1 MNASIGGVSI
11 LNIVLIFIAFYF
23 LFLIF
28 VVRYVLVVRQKN
40 HIVNMIEEQEGIA
53 SDTELR
59 EFKKDEDT
67 KICKR
72 KGNNGVTYVVTMYI
86 KFNMPL
92 VNFRIPVKGQT
103 RAIPQPVA
111 GTTGTGGTKR
121 DIIGFNSGFE
131 GTC

>member
-1 MNASIGGVSI
+1 MNASVGGVSI

-40 HIVNMIEEQEGIA
+40 YLINLIEEKEGLTNGDEA
-53 SDTELR
+53 QVLR
-59 EFKKDEDT
+59 DSKAPEDT

-72 KGNNGVTYVVTMYI
+72 SGNNGETYIVTMYI

-92 VNFRIPVKGQT
+92 FTFNIPVKGQT
-103 RAIPQPVA
+103 RAIPVPLN
-111 GTTGTGGTKR
+111 R
-121 DIIGFNSGFE
+121 DIKSYNPSS
-131 GTC
+131 CNR

>member
-40 HIVNMIEEQEGIA
+40 YLINLIEEKEGLTNGDEA
-53 SDTELR
+53 QVLSDS
-59 EFKKDEDT
+59 KAPEDT

-72 KGNNGVTYVVTMYI
+72 SGNNGETYIVTMYI

-92 VNFRIPVKGQT
+92 FTFNIPVKGQT
-103 RAIPQPVA
+103 RAIPVPLN
-111 GTTGTGGTKR
+111 R
-121 DIIGFNSGFE
+121 DIKSYNPSS
-131 GTC
+131 CNR

>member
-1 MNASIGGVSI
+1 MNASVGGVSI

-40 HIVNMIEEQEGIA
+40 YLINLIEEKEGLTNGDEA
-53 SDTELR
+53 QVLR
-59 EFKKDEDT
+59 DSKAPSDT

-72 KGNNGVTYVVTMYI
+72 SGNNGETYIVTMYI

-92 VNFRIPVKGQT
+92 FTFNIPVKGQT
-103 RAIPQPVA
+103 RAIPVPLN
-111 GTTGTGGTKR
+111 R
-121 DIIGFNSGFE
+121 DIKSYNPSS
-131 GTC
+131 CNR

>member
-1 MNASIGGVSI
+1 MNASVGGVSI

-40 HIVNMIEEQEGIA
+40 YLINLIEEKEGLA
-53 SDTELR
+53 NGGDESDVMG
-59 EFKKDEDT
+59 KAKAPSDT

-72 KGNNGVTYVVTMYI
+72 SGNNGETYIVTMYI

-92 VNFRIPVKGQT
+92 FSFNIPVKGQT
-103 RAIPQPVA
+103 RAIPVPLN
-111 GTTGTGGTKR
+111 R
-121 DIIGFNSGFE
+121 DIKSYNPGSCWGKIWMH
-131 GTC
+131 